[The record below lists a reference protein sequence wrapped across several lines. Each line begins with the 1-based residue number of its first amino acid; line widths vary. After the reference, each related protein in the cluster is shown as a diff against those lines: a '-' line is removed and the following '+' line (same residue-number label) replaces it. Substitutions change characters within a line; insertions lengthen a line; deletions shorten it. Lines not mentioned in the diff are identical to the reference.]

1 MTALTHRAPLARPA
15 LPRLTTVELRKMI
28 DTRAG
33 FWLLLL
39 VGLSAAAAVVIVL
52 AAGEAADQTMARLFG
67 VCVEAVAILLPV
79 VGLLAVTS
87 EWSQRTTLTTFTLVP
102 ERARVITA
110 KLLAGCGLALASLL
124 ACLTAAA
131 AGNLI
136 AGGSWSIALSHVA
149 NGALYQLIGMLGAL
163 ALGLL
168 LMHSALALVTY
179 FVAPTIVAVLVN
191 MVPSLSGPAEW
202 FDQSQTMAPLADDAM
217 ASGDWARLAVSTAIW
232 VGVPLL
238 LGLLRLRR
246 HELT

>member
-1 MTALTHRAPLARPA
+1 MTALTHPAPFARPA
-15 LPRLTTVELRKMI
+15 LPRLTAVELRKMI

-39 VGLSAAAAVVIVL
+39 VGLSAAAAVIIVL
-52 AAGEAADQTMARLFG
+52 AAGEAADQTMAGLFG
-67 VCVEAVAILLPV
+67 VCIEAVAILLPV
-79 VGLLAVTS
+79 VGLLCVTS
-87 EWSQRTTLTTFTLVP
+87 EWSQRTALTTFTLVP
-102 ERARVITA
+102 ERARVVTA
-110 KLLAGCGLALASLL
+110 KLLAGCGLALAAVL

-136 AGGSWSIALSHVA
+136 AGGSWSIALSHVS

-217 ASGDWARLAVSTAIW
+217 GSGDWARLAVSTAIW

-238 LGLLRLRR
+238 VGLLRLRR
-246 HELT
+246 HELS